1 MHLFYKQSNGGILGF
16 SHLHVLKLCIIL
28 QNLFTY
34 YTSTWSLALPSAKG
48 GKPVVVLRLC
58 RRQRGT
64 KRIIIITILLL
75 SVIMSSPAFAFIVIN
90 GIRWCFRRGMKSSR
104 RYEIGFSPGAIRP
117 KHIIYKSLATTPT
130 TAHYNIITQIN
141 IVHLRPWAA
150 DERVRP
156 RQRKTRCVNGR
167 RRVYDTATAAADTNC

>member
-1 MHLFYKQSNGGILGF
+1 MCLFSTVAQFYIHTYTITSPGEKFCMHLFYKQSNGGILGF

-104 RYEIGFSPGAIRP
+104 RYEIGFSPGVIRP
-117 KHIIYKSLATTPT
+117 KHIIYKRSQQRLQLHIIISL
-130 TAHYNIITQIN
+130 
-141 IVHLRPWAA
+141 
-150 DERVRP
+150 P
-156 RQRKTRCVNGR
+156 R
-167 RRVYDTATAAADTNC
+167 